1 MYPYVDNRGLHCG
14 FDDSTNLSITKTM
27 AGMIP
32 IYSIVC
38 NDHRKSGNQVCGLN
52 ALLNLIGAYA
62 SQNNLSKSQIFDI
75 IDVVCRQLS
84 TTEIKLTFNKE
95 TNGWE
100 PI

>member
-1 MYPYVDNRGLHCG
+1 MYPYVDSRGLHCG
-14 FDDSTNLSITKTM
+14 SDGSTNLSIVKTM

-32 IYSIVC
+32 MYSIVC
-38 NDHRKSGNQVCGLN
+38 NDHSKSGNQVCGLN
-52 ALLNLIGAYA
+52 ELLNLIVDYA
-62 SQNNLSKSQIFDI
+62 SKNNLSQSQVFDI
-75 IDVVCRQLS
+75 IDLICRQLS

>member
-1 MYPYVDNRGLHCG
+1 MYPYIDNQGLHCG
-14 FDDSTNLSITKTM
+14 SDGSTNLSIMKTM
-27 AGMIP
+27 AGMITM
-32 IYSIVC
+32 YSIIC

-52 ALLNLIGAYA
+52 SLSSLIESYA
-62 SQNNLSKSQIFDI
+62 SQNNLSQSQVFDM
-75 IDVVCRQLS
+75 IDLVCHQLS